1 MTYWGFSSILA
12 RFWLSS
18 AAPTIEGNIMNSSL
32 LTELEAAIQRLLQ
45 DNTELKS
52 SLASLQEQHEN
63 LQLDIMEKDEQQQA
77 ITKRLETLLT
87 LTSDSTANAG

>member
-1 MTYWGFSSILA
+1 
-12 RFWLSS
+12 
-18 AAPTIEGNIMNSSL
+18 MNSSL

-52 SLASLQEQHEN
+52 SLALLQEQYEN

-77 ITKRLETLLT
+77 ITTRLETLLK
-87 LTSDSTANAG
+87 LTNDSNANAG